1 MRFTSFV
8 LVCFA
13 LFAAT
18 CASAKK
24 PYHRQHVASYEQP
37 DHLTTKSML
46 HMILALLAIH
56 PSRPTFAQKPGVQT
70 AISLGLGAYR
80 ASKWLRGRRLKEQS
94 HKSERQESTHEVAP
108 RPRRHHRRRRG
119 NQYGLNKRSAR
130 RQNWFKNAY
139 NKVSPWAGPVLGAGM
154 GAYNVYKNGK
164 TLYGLATGRKLREM
178 ATMKTI
184 QQVDDSPVV
193 ADGAARQLRGANYVE

>member
-1 MRFTSFV
+1 AR
-8 LVCFA
+8 
-13 LFAAT
+13 
-18 CASAKK
+18 
-24 PYHRQHVASYEQP
+24 RQNWLKNTFNTV
-37 DHLTTKSML
+37 K
-46 HMILALLAIH
+46 
-56 PSRPTFAQKPGVQT
+56 TFAQKPGVQT